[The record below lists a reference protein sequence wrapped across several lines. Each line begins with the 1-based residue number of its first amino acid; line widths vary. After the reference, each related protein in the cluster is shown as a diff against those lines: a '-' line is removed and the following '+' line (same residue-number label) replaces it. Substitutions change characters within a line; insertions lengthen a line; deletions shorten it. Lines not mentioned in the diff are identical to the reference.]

1 MPRTIESIMAAHN
14 EVNRRRAALLPHW
27 ALKIELV
34 QPGPKDAIYTDL
46 PRNQLES
53 AAASYAAVLKAEF
66 PDKLEILSDHYDGQL
81 DELIENL
88 EWLGEG
94 APSLSDLELGQY
106 LSEYVDELY
115 NWADAN
121 RVWVEFNDPLLPIE
135 SETDSPASAP

>member
-53 AAASYAAVLKAEF
+53 AAASYSNNHYRSHRNASFCFESACHDFQNQILYKAM
-66 PDKLEILSDHYDGQL
+66 SYRH
-81 DELIENL
+81 
-88 EWLGEG
+88 
-94 APSLSDLELGQY
+94 
-106 LSEYVDELY
+106 
-115 NWADAN
+115 
-121 RVWVEFNDPLLPIE
+121 
-135 SETDSPASAP
+135 